1 MSYRPQFPYPTPEG
15 YIDEEFTQ
23 YFDQFSVPALGTAL
37 APAESVFGI
46 PLHLEPGIEYRI
58 RAVEVSA
65 AAEDPL
71 GIRFTDPWGNHLSD
85 GFVPVASYNG
95 NQGSQP
101 GGIPVALESEIVC
114 PPGGIVTVD
123 LKNLS

>member
-23 YFDQFSVPALGTAL
+23 YFDQFSVPALGT
-37 APAESVFGI
+37 
-46 PLHLEPGIEYRI
+46 
-58 RAVEVSA
+58 
-65 AAEDPL
+65 AEDPL